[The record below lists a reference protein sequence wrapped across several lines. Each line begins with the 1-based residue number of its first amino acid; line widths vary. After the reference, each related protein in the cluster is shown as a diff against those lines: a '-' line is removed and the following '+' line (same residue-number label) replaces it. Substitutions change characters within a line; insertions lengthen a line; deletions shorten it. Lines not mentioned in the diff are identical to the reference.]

1 MCPDASGRDD
11 ADALNADAL
20 LDAAAT
26 TLAAG
31 STDQVLRSVLNDTAA
46 GVVIL
51 DPQLRHLYAN
61 PAFTRMTGVPAADL
75 VGRTLVEAL
84 PGVSDRPDVQ
94 RLVLDDG
101 HPREAVISGR
111 ARTDAP
117 DDRRW
122 WHGAYHR
129 LLAGDQR
136 VGLVGIMLEVTG
148 SRQQQ
153 HDLEQARARLSL
165 LDAAATR
172 IGTTL
177 DVDMTCAELAD
188 FTVPRL
194 ADLAT
199 VEVFPSEATHGAVA
213 RAGALR
219 LRRTALAC
227 VPALDSRA
235 AALGVTG
242 EYVRHPHGST
252 VQRCLETGSP
262 VVWQLGRDDEPGDVW
277 PEAEH
282 VAEFRAMG
290 IHSLLVVP
298 LTARGHAIGV
308 MTLARAGDMPPFTD
322 EDAVLAQDLA
332 GRAAIG
338 IDNASRYAHSQGIAL
353 ELQRALLAEP
363 GSPHPNLDMAS
374 RYLPSGTSAV
384 VGGDWYETIRLPY
397 GRTLLAMGDV
407 MGHGIEAAVDMSN
420 YRSMLRYVAGT
431 DLPPHRIL
439 RQLDTLICEESESG
453 RPATCLLAL
462 VDPARGRCAFSSA
475 GHLPPAI
482 LTEDGSTELLYVP
495 NGPPLGTC
503 FGGYELV
510 TSDLQPSQ
518 VLLMYTDGL
527 VERRGEDI
535 DVSLAR
541 LANLKLPVAGDL
553 DDLLDEVL
561 RGLVPQAAED
571 DIAVLAAR
579 LHPRPAAEDSE
590 PT

>member
-11 ADALNADAL
+11 ADALHADAL
-20 LDAAAT
+20 FDAAAAA
-26 TLAAG
+26 LAAR
-31 STDQVLRSVLNDTAA
+31 STDQVLRGVLNGTTA

-51 DPQLRHLYAN
+51 DPGLRHLYAN
-61 PAFTRMTGVPAADL
+61 PAFTRMTGVPAAAL
-75 VGRTLVEAL
+75 LGRTLAEAL
-84 PGVSDRPDVQ
+84 PEVADRPDVARQ
-94 RLVLDDG
+94 VLDDG
-101 HPREAVISGR
+101 RPREVVINGR
-111 ARTDAP
+111 TPADVP
-117 DDRRW
+117 GDRRW
-122 WHGAYHR
+122 WHCAYHR
-129 LLAGDQR
+129 LAAEGGR
-136 VGLVGIMLEVTG
+136 VGLVGIMLEITEF
-148 SRQQQ
+148 RQQQ
-153 HDLEQARARLSL
+153 HDLEQARHRLAL

-177 DVDMTCAELAD
+177 DVDMTCAELAG
-188 FTVPRL
+188 FVVPRL

-199 VEVFPSEATHGAVA
+199 VEVFPSGAPHGAA
-213 RAGALR
+213 TRPGALR
-219 LRRTALAC
+219 LRRAALAA
-227 VPALDSRA
+227 VPALNDRA
-235 AALGVTG
+235 GAVGVTG
-242 EYVRHPHGST
+242 EYVRHPYGST
-252 VQRCLETGSP
+252 VQRCLFTGSP
-262 VVWQLGRDDEPGDVW
+262 LLWRLEGEDEA

-282 VAEFRAMG
+282 VAEYRAMG
-290 IHSLLVVP
+290 VHSLLIVP
-298 LTARGHAIGV
+298 LTARGHTIGA
-308 MTLARAGDMPPFTD
+308 MTLARAGLTPPFTE
-322 EDAVLAQDLA
+322 EDTVLAQDLA

-338 IDNASRYAHSQGIAL
+338 VDNASRYARSQGIAL

-420 YRSMLRYVAGT
+420 YRSILRYVAAT

-439 RQLDTLICEESESG
+439 RQLDTLICEESETV

-462 VDPARGRCAFSSA
+462 ADPARARCAFASA
-475 GHLPPAI
+475 GHLPPA
-482 LTEDGSTELLYVP
+482 LFGEDGGAELINVP

-510 TSDLQPSQ
+510 TSAFQPGQ
-518 VLLMYTDGL
+518 VLLLYTDGL

-541 LANLKLPVAGDL
+541 LADLKLPVAGDL

-579 LHPRPAAEDSE
+579 LRPRSGPDAGESA
-590 PT
+590 

>member
-11 ADALNADAL
+11 ADALHADAL
-20 LDAAAT
+20 FDAAAAA
-26 TLAAG
+26 LAAH
-31 STDQVLRSVLNDTAA
+31 STDQVLRGVLNGTSA
-46 GVVIL
+46 GIVIL
-51 DPQLRHLYAN
+51 DPRLRHLYAN

-75 VGRTLVEAL
+75 LGRTLAEAL
-84 PGVSDRPDVQ
+84 PEVADRPDVQ
-94 RLVLDDG
+94 RQVLDDG
-101 HPREAVISGR
+101 QPREVVISGR
-111 ARTDAP
+111 THADAP
-117 DDRRW
+117 EDRRW
-122 WHGAYHR
+122 WHCAYHR
-129 LLAGDQR
+129 LTAEGGR
-136 VGLVGIMLEVTG
+136 VGLVGIMLEITEF
-148 SRQQQ
+148 RQQQ
-153 HDLEQARARLSL
+153 HDLEQARHRLSL
-165 LDAAATR
+165 LDTAATR

-188 FTVPRL
+188 FIVPRL

-199 VEVFPSEATHGAVA
+199 VEVVPSDAPHGTAT
-213 RAGALR
+213 RPGALR
-219 LRRTALAC
+219 LRRTALATI
-227 VPALDSRA
+227 PTLTARA
-235 AALGVTG
+235 HAVGVTG
-242 EYVRHPHGST
+242 EYVRHPAGSA
-252 VQRCLETGSP
+252 VQRCVANGSP
-262 VVWQLGRDDEPGDVW
+262 VLWRPGDDER

-282 VAEFRAMG
+282 VAEYRAMG
-290 IHSLLVVP
+290 VHSLLVVP
-298 LTARGHAIGV
+298 LTARGHTIGA
-308 MTLARAGDMPPFTD
+308 MTLARAGLTPPFGE
-322 EDAVLAQDLA
+322 EDTVLAQDLA
-332 GRAAIG
+332 GRAAISV
-338 IDNASRYAHSQGIAL
+338 DNASRYARSQGIAL

-363 GSPHPNLDMAS
+363 GSPHPNLEMAS

-420 YRSMLRYVAGT
+420 YRSILRYVAAT

-439 RQLDTLICEESESG
+439 RQLDTLICEESEAS

-462 VDPARGRCAFSSA
+462 TDPARERCAYASA
-475 GHLPPAI
+475 GHLPPA
-482 LTEDGSTELLYVP
+482 LLGEDGGTELINVP
-495 NGPPLGTC
+495 GGPPLGTC

-510 TSDLQPSQ
+510 TSPFRPGQ
-518 VLLMYTDGL
+518 VLLLYTDGL

-541 LANLKLPVAGDL
+541 LADLKLPVAGDL

-579 LHPRPAAEDSE
+579 LRPRPGPDVVE